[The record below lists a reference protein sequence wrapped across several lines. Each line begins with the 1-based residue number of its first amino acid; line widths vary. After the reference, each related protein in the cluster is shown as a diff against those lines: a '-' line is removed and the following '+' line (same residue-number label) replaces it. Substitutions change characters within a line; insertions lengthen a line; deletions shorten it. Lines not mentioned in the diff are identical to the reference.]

1 MQQMMA
7 RFVIRMSMM
16 FTLRVIVMVFRF
28 YVFGSMV
35 SMSMVMI
42 ARKAM
47 VISIGIYWSDNIWL
61 RVGRRSFMVILS
73 IIFYMEV

>member
-7 RFVIRMSMM
+7 RFVIRMMM

-28 YVFGSMV
+28 CVFGSMV
-35 SMSMVMI
+35 SVSMVMI

-61 RVGRRSFMVILS
+61 RVGRRSFMVILNITFS
-73 IIFYMEV
+73 MEV